1 MSASGMPVRYPR
13 EMTTMDLQLK
23 DTEQPARRT
32 LTASPAMKARIEKV
46 APPPKPSAQHAVHK
60 PPEKPPIAQPKPV
73 PAQKATEERAA
84 TRDPAGVERRNALFM
99 KLRLLSPA
107 LFASTAYVPPP
118 LAIGIHAQI
127 IAALGAEPR
136 DVAVILGMWTGK
148 FRYQKGLKQPGA
160 VRRNLDG
167 SEAGPVSESER
178 QVALQRF
185 EKLKAKRRAQLA
197 KAGK

>member
-1 MSASGMPVRYPR
+1 MPVRYPK
-13 EMTTMDLQLK
+13 EMTMDLLQLK
-23 DTEQPARRT
+23 EAEPPARRT

-46 APPPKPSAQHAVHK
+46 APPPPRPSAQHAVHK
-60 PPEKPPIAQPKPV
+60 PPGKSAI
-73 PAQKATEERAA
+73 AQKATPAPEMHPPAVVEERPA

-99 KLRLLSPA
+99 KLRQLSPA

-136 DVAVILGMWTGK
+136 DVAVILGIWTGK

-167 SEAGPVSESER
+167 SEAGLVSESER
-178 QVALQRF
+178 QFALQRL

-197 KAGK
+197 NAGK

>member
-1 MSASGMPVRYPR
+1 MPVRYPR
-13 EMTTMDLQLK
+13 EMTMDLQLK

-60 PPEKPPIAQPKPV
+60 LPEKPPV
-73 PAQKATEERAA
+73 AQKATVVEERAA

-178 QVALQRF
+178 QIALQRL

-197 KAGK
+197 NAGK